1 MLKPIQRCHSNLTL
15 LSLFAALHWLPANAS
30 APTPPETVKAC
41 AACHGA
47 TGMSV
52 APHIPNLAG
61 QKPAYLKSQL
71 TAFQNGQ
78 RSHDVMSA
86 IARQL
91 SPAQRDALA
100 AYFSAAVGATPA
112 PGSAATQFGTL
123 EFPRD
128 YPSGFT
134 VYLDVVE
141 DGMRKLH
148 LANDVAIKS
157 IGAGK
162 PPADGATIIVENR
175 RKSDGAPETV
185 AGYTAMQVGAGWGA
199 DVPELLR
206 NGDWRYGLFSA
217 DKQPKT
223 LPAPAECLACHKP
236 KAAEAYVFTHA
247 ALVKK
252 AGTASR

>member
-1 MLKPIQRCHSNLTL
+1 MHMPIQRCRSNLTL

-47 TGMSV
+47 TGVSV
-52 APHIPNLAG
+52 AQHIPNLAD
-61 QKPAYLKSQL
+61 QKSAYIKSQL
-71 TAFQNGQ
+71 TAFHNGK

-91 SPAQRDALA
+91 SPAQQDALA
-100 AYFSAAVGATPA
+100 AYFSSLAGAAAST
-112 PGSAATQFGTL
+112 GSAATSFGAL

-128 YPSGFT
+128 YPAGFN
-134 VYLDVVE
+134 VYMDVTE
-141 DGMRKLH
+141 GGMRKVY
-148 LANDVAIKS
+148 LANNAAMTS

-162 PPADGATIIVENR
+162 PPADGSAIVVENR
-175 RKSDGAPETV
+175 RKPEGGPESV
-185 AGYTAMQVGAGWGA
+185 ASYAVMQTGAGWGA

-206 NGDWRYGLFSA
+206 NGDWRYGLYTA
-217 DKQPKT
+217 EKQPRT

-236 KAAEAYVFTHA
+236 KAAEAYVFTHS

-252 AGTASR
+252 ASTASR